1 LKNEGDPMPF
11 CEGFV
16 LGKQHQELFLKESAS
31 KAFDVLELIHLNI
44 WGPVNTTLIG
54 GEKYFVTFINDLFWK
69 ELCYFRKHKGKCFE
83 KFIEFKA
90 FIESQFGTKIKTL
103 KSDNKGDY
111 LSTEF

>member
-1 LKNEGDPMPF
+1 MPF
-11 CEGFV
+11 CEGCV
-16 LGKQHQELFLKESAS
+16 LGKQHQEPFLKESAS
-31 KAFDVLELIHLNI
+31 RAFDVLELIHLNI
-44 WGPVNTTLIG
+44 WGLVNTTLIG

-90 FIESQFGTKIKTL
+90 FIESQFGKKIKTL

-111 LSTEF
+111 SSTEF